1 MANKNAIPPDGGFK
15 DHPERINRKGQP
27 RKLPSLDKLL
37 PEVLGDETE
46 DNSKIKQILN
56 KLAERAITKGGDRA
70 AEILLAR
77 AFGAPKQPISMD
89 SEITIVVRHES

>member
-27 RKLPSLDKLL
+27 KKLPSLDKLL
-37 PEVLGDETE
+37 PEVLGDEYD
-46 DNSKIKQILN
+46 DNSKIKQILD
-56 KLAERAITKGGDRA
+56 KLAERALTKAGDRA

-77 AFGAPKQPISMD
+77 AFGAPKQTVTND
-89 SEITIVVRHES
+89 GEITITVKHES